1 MARTLEQIQQEFNAA
16 TLATQKAYDKVKNMR
31 SSTDFVK
38 NNKAEYEA
46 AQAKYKAAQEK
57 KNSLRKEITAI
68 EKAEQSTG
76 KKKEANTAYEKA
88 LDELS
93 IAEIDL
99 SGYGGDKTYTAAY
112 QKAQAAFNAVKALG
126 VAPTKPLPSP
136 KMVVPPVEQGQTG
149 GATGNTGNTGTL
161 ETSGS
166 ILGVVA
172 ENETLLKSLQADL
185 KNNFPSIY
193 TGSTDGRKSWS
204 ETQSAVTTILERRGL
219 LPKSLQ
225 GADFRTFVKD
235 ANSADLIITGD
246 GAGGGANLPSY
257 TISSATD
264 AASTINYAIKN
275 ILGRDATPKEVTDLT
290 KVLNDAEKKNP
301 TRTVNGRT
309 SGGLDRL
316 QLLTDIIKTGKYA
329 DKKLGKLGTLG
340 KLSGEY
346 TTKQTEKTNLTSQTL
361 LATAK
366 ANGITLNDQQL
377 QGYATAVKNG
387 TDIDTVKSQIRN
399 LIASTMP
406 DNVKKLMADGTD
418 LDTIYSPYKYAMQ
431 ETLEMPGDTINL
443 NDPTLRNAI
452 SSNGQMTL
460 YDFQKSLR
468 KDPRWQYTNNAKAE
482 AADVTTTVLKNFGFM
497 G

>member
-38 NNKAEYEA
+38 NNRAEYEA

-76 KKKEANTAYEKA
+76 KKKEANAAYEKA

-93 IAEIDL
+93 VAEIDL
-99 SGYGGDKTYTAAY
+99 SGYGGDTTYTAAY

-126 VAPTKPLPSP
+126 VAPRKPLPSP
-136 KMVVPPVEQGQTG
+136 KMVVPPVEQSQTG
-149 GATGNTGNTGTL
+149 GATGATGDTGAI
-161 ETSGS
+161 ETTGS

-172 ENETLLKSLQADL
+172 ADEKLLKALQKDL
-185 KNNFPSIY
+185 KDNFRTIY
-193 TGSTDGRKSWS
+193 KGSTNGLKSWS
-204 ETQSAVTTILERRGL
+204 ETQTAIQTIFERRGL
-219 LPKSLQ
+219 LPKNLQ
-225 GADFRTFVKD
+225 GIDFRTFIKD
-235 ANSADLIITGD
+235 ANSADLIVTGGSGTGQPD
-246 GAGGGANLPSY
+246 V
-257 TISSATD
+257 TISGPTD
-264 AASTINYAIKN
+264 AASTINYAIKS
-275 ILGRDATPKEVTDLT
+275 LLSRDATPAEVASLT
-290 KVLNDAEKKNP
+290 KILNDAERKNP
-301 TRTVNGRT
+301 ARTVNGVT
-309 SGGLDRL
+309 TTALDSL
-316 QLLTDIIKTGKYA
+316 QFLTDVIKTGQYGT
-329 DKKLGKLGTLG
+329 KKVSSLSKLA
-340 KLSGEY
+340 SEY
-346 TTKQTEKTNLTSQTL
+346 TKKQTEKTNLTSQTL

-377 QGYATAVKNG
+377 QGYAQAVKNG

-399 LIASTMP
+399 LVASTMP

-431 ETLEMPGDTINL
+431 ETLEMPSDTINL